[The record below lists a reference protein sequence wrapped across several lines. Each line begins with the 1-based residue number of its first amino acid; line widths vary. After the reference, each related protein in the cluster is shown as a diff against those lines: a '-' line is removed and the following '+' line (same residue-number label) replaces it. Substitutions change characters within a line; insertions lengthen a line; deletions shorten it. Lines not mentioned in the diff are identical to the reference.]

1 MFLLLL
7 QVAAAHP
14 ASPTLVWDGVLDVY
28 ADAGAPRSP
37 GGIRTW
43 MTQPRADRAFA
54 LNLAA
59 LGATWTADRARARV
73 SLQSGSSV
81 VANYA
86 SEPDPAGVRM
96 IEEAY
101 VGARAGKA
109 VWIDAGIFG
118 SAIGMEAWRSTEN
131 PTYTR
136 SLTGDYTPYYSAGV
150 RGSWQATPTLALRL
164 DLVNGWQRIGENN
177 DAKALSARVDWTP
190 RSTLLLGG
198 SSFIGNERPEGST
211 PHLRSFGQVYA
222 RLGAV
227 DKTALWLT
235 TDLGTEAGDRWGSV
249 TAIMRRPLTSTLTLN
264 ARGEY
269 FSDPHQVLFTTGAS
283 AGFQGAG
290 ASVGLD
296 YAIAPG
302 VQWRTEGRWMTADDP
317 VFPDATGGFRRR
329 AGFLVT
335 ALTFR
340 WSGNG

>member
-1 MFLLLL
+1 MLLLLL
-7 QVAAAHP
+7 QVAAATP
-14 ASPTLVWDGVLDVY
+14 AAPVLTWDGMLDVY
-28 ADAGAPRSP
+28 ADAGVPRSA

-86 SEPDPAGVRM
+86 GEPDPEGVRM

-109 VWIDAGIFG
+109 LWIDAGIFS
-118 SAIGMEAWRSTEN
+118 SAIGMETWRSTEN

-136 SLTGDYTPYYSAGV
+136 SLMGDYTPYYSAGV
-150 RGSWQATPTLALRL
+150 RGSWQATSALALRL

-190 RSTLLLGG
+190 RSTLLIGG
-198 SSFIGNERPEGST
+198 SSFVGNERPTGT
-211 PHLRSFGQVYA
+211 PAATRTFGQVYA
-222 RLGAV
+222 RIGAA
-227 DKTALWLT
+227 DRSALWLT
-235 TDLGTEAGDRWGSV
+235 TDMGAEAGSRWGSV
-249 TAIMRRPLTSTLTLN
+249 TAIVRHPLSATLALN

-269 FSDPHQVLFTTGAS
+269 FSDPDQVLLVTGTGA
-283 AGFQGAG
+283 GFSGTG
-290 ASVGLD
+290 ASVGFDLLV
-296 YAIAPG
+296 APG
-302 VQWRTEGRWMTADDP
+302 VQWRSEGRWMMADHK
-317 VFPDATGGFRRR
+317 VFADATGAFRSD

-340 WSGNG
+340 WAGND